1 MLLDGLIIKY
11 HLSKDFSCDYRIFTH
26 DIKVD
31 MPLFY
36 DEKIDISG
44 HIVVLDK
51 SCNLQIVRRYE
62 DVVFVCHKDQSKTFL
77 NSGNNILIINDFV
90 PITRVFNA
98 LLKIFAVFDSWEN
111 QINMVI
117 NQFAAVSELIN
128 CCDCILEDPLFLMNT
143 QFRFLGYS
151 KNLAAGGKYEDT
163 LNAANGVIPLE
174 GAQNLM
180 AMPDFKKLESTKD
193 VFQYS
198 GEAHFLHKNIYFK
211 EKYIGRLGIPYSSDE
226 EKNAYYRCLLA
237 TIAEYAEL
245 LYSRCGS
252 FIKDEYSLKLLKKT
266 ISGIIYDNDA
276 QFNKLKELLAAND
289 HQNDDTYYLIQ
300 FRTNFNADN
309 TIYADYISPQL
320 EHRWPGT
327 CCLENN
333 SYILM
338 LLNISK
344 YTRIM
349 RKDFFQEMVVF
360 LRDSLL
366 IAGISRK
373 FTDFLDLRAAYH
385 QTNIAFELGRIK
397 NPTYWYFKFND
408 VALDYLLK
416 NGLGRFDPDQVCSQV
431 LVVLR
436 QYDRSYNTRYYQTL
450 YEYMDK
456 HYNATAAAKS
466 LYIARSSFLKRM
478 ERIAELT
485 GVDLDNWAEQL
496 YIAISFQL
504 YAMVDVAKNGGSQIG
519 NKS

>member
-1 MLLDGLIIKY
+1 MLLDGIIIKY
-11 HLSKDFSCDYRIFTH
+11 HLSKDFSCDYRIFAH
-26 DIKVD
+26 DIKVG

-36 DEKIDISG
+36 DERIDLSG
-44 HIVVLDK
+44 HIVVLDE
-51 SCNLQIVRRYE
+51 SCNVQIVRRYE
-62 DVVFVCHKDQSKTFL
+62 DVIFVCHQDKAASIL
-77 NSGNNILIINDFV
+77 NSGNNILIINDSV
-90 PITRVFNA
+90 PITSVFNA
-98 LLKIFAVFDSWEN
+98 LLKIFAVFHSWEN
-111 QINMVI
+111 QVNMVI
-117 NQFAAVSELIN
+117 NQFAAVSELID

-151 KNLAAGGKYEDT
+151 KNLAVGEKYENA
-163 LNAANGVIPLE
+163 LNAANDVIPLE

-180 AMPDFKKLESTKD
+180 SMPDFKKLESIKD
-193 VFQYS
+193 VFQYT
-198 GEAHFLHKNIYFK
+198 GEGHFLHKNIYFN

-226 EKNAYYRCLLA
+226 EKNAYYSCIL
-237 TIAEYAEL
+237 TYVAEFAEL

-252 FIKDEYSLKLLKKT
+252 FKKDEYSLKLLKKT
-266 ISGIIYDNDA
+266 IAGIIYDNNG

-289 HQNDDTYYLIQ
+289 HQSDDTYYLIQ
-300 FRTNFNADN
+300 FRTNFTADTN
-309 TIYADYISPQL
+309 IYADYISPQL

-349 RKDFFQEMVVF
+349 GKDFFQEMVIL

-373 FTDFLDLRAAYH
+373 FTNFFDLRAAYH

-408 VALDYLLK
+408 YALDYLLK
-416 NGLGRFDPDQVCSQV
+416 NGMGMFAPDQIGSQA

-450 YEYMDK
+450 YEYINQ

-478 ERIAELT
+478 ERIAQLT
-485 GVDLDNWAEQL
+485 GVDLDNWTEQL
-496 YIAISFQL
+496 YITMSFQL
-504 YAMVDVAKNGGSQIG
+504 YAMEDVVKNGGYSIG